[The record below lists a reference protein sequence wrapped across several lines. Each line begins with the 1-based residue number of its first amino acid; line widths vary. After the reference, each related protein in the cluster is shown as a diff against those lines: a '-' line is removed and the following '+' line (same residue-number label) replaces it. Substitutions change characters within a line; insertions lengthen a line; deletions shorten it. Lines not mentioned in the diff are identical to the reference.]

1 MLSAIGC
8 VSLVVGATV
17 GVYWEDSGATWG
29 DFEAILWHVGA
40 ISGSLWEVLGGT
52 WAHLAV

>member
-17 GVYWEDSGATWG
+17 GVYWEDCVATWG
-29 DFEAILWHVGA
+29 DFGAILGHVGA
-40 ISGSLWEVLGGT
+40 ILGSLWEVLGGT
-52 WAHLAV
+52 QAHLGV